1 MMTKKDYVA
10 FARMIREM
18 DDEAL
23 FIGREYCL
31 EQLIRR
37 VQLLFYTDN
46 PEFDRDKFQRACKA
60 SEIGSLGT
68 SRASNGEK

>member
-1 MMTKKDYVA
+1 MTKKNYID
-10 FARMIREM
+10 FAKMIREM

-37 VQLLFYTDN
+37 VQLLFYRDN
-46 PEFDRDKFQRACKA
+46 PKFDRDKFQRACKA

>member
-1 MMTKKDYVA
+1 MTKKNYID
-10 FARMIREM
+10 FAKMIREM

-37 VQLLFYTDN
+37 VQLLFYIDN
-46 PEFDRDKFQRACKA
+46 PKFDRDKFQRACKA
-60 SEIGSLGT
+60 SGIGPLGT
-68 SRASNGEK
+68 SRACNGEK